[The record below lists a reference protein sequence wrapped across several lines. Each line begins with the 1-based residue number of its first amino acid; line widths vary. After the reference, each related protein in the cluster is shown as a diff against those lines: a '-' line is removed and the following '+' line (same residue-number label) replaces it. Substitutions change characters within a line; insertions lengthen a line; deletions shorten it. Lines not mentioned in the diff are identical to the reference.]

1 MGKVGKGGGL
11 WCGNTSLGIPT
22 ALSAQ
27 HRRVSDACARTR
39 YPSRALSGIPISA
52 VVPVDSCAI
61 SMAASIKIRCVSN
74 GVASVCWQLC
84 VCARVACGRWKLKR
98 LVDELQA
105 DSTPNACTSITS
117 ISTLTVCILV
127 CVCIYMCDVCV

>member
-1 MGKVGKGGGL
+1 MGVIVV
-11 WCGNTSLGIPT
+11 LGIPT

-74 GVASVCWQLC
+74 GVAIVCMC
-84 VCARVACGRWKLKR
+84 VCVACGMWQVEIETFSRR
-98 LVDELQA
+98 TA
-105 DSTPNACTSITS
+105 G
-117 ISTLTVCILV
+117 
-127 CVCIYMCDVCV
+127 